1 MSNQEQKRNKT
12 ALPHTSAA
20 HSHPGDSF
28 SSAASELSAMNE
40 ARPRTNS
47 EAVIAGIT
55 FVMSG
60 WHDRHWADFN
70 LPSGESDVWV
80 TAYVL
85 ARLGEIPSEYI
96 NFSMRQ
102 KIEDSLDWLMA
113 NRASDDGWGWHS
125 KSDSDADSTS
135 WAVLALRR
143 HRRTVPVEAL
153 EFIRHSRRP
162 DGGIA
167 GYPADS
173 AAGKTLRIS
182 SPDVTAVA
190 VNALG
195 EQDPAAV
202 SFLSSCWL
210 QTNKPLPPFRLSS
223 RFYTCSEVMDWGTE
237 KAPWTLLNKLCELM
251 SFYDAENVFE
261 QALLLRCLTQLR
273 IQKAWSVAASLRR
286 AQQVDG
292 GWPASA
298 LLCPAT
304 TRGYES
310 GLVYLDHKR
319 IFTTVTA
326 VSALLAVGTQPG
338 LYFGSDRPL
347 PQRLTLESF

>member
-1 MSNQEQKRNKT
+1 MSNQEHKRNST
-12 ALPHTSAA
+12 AEPHTLPVR
-20 HSHPGDSF
+20 SHAGDFF
-28 SSAASELSAMNE
+28 SSASSTFSESSELNE
-40 ARPRTNS
+40 ARPRTNP
-47 EAVIAGIT
+47 EAVIAGVN

-60 WHDRHWADFN
+60 WHDGHWADFN
-70 LPSGESDVWV
+70 FRSGESDVWV

-85 ARLGEIPSEYI
+85 ARLGEISSEYI
-96 NFSMRQ
+96 SFSKQQ
-102 KIEDSLDWLMA
+102 KIEDSLDWLMS
-113 NRASDDGWGWHS
+113 NQGN
-125 KSDSDADSTS
+125 DSTS

-143 HRRTVPVEAL
+143 HRHSIPAEAL
-153 EFIRHSRRP
+153 EFIRHCRRP

-167 GYPADS
+167 GYPENTS
-173 AAGKTLRIS
+173 AGRTLRIS
-182 SPDVTAVA
+182 APDVTAVA

-195 EQDPAAV
+195 EPDPAAV

-210 QTNKPLPPFRLSS
+210 QTNKPLPPFRLLS

-237 KAPWTLLNKLCELM
+237 KAPWSLLNKVCELM
-251 SFYDAENVFE
+251 SFCDAENTFE

-273 IQKAWSVAASLRR
+273 IQKAWSVAASLRQ
-286 AQQVDG
+286 AQQADG

-304 TRGYES
+304 KGHEG